1 MKTLGPSQS
10 RFYNGE
16 DSKDDLG
23 YVASDMEG
31 KTSKIL
37 RDYGIQG

>member
-1 MKTLGPSQS
+1 MKILGFLQL

-23 YVASDMEG
+23 YVVSDMEG
-31 KTSKIL
+31 KIFKIL
-37 RDYGIQG
+37 RDYGI